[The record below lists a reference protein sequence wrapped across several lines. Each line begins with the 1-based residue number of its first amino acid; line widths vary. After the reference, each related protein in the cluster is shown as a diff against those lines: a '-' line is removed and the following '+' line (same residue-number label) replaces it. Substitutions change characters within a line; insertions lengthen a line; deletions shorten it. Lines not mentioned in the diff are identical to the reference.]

1 MSDQEFVSE
10 KPEQNAIVSQES
22 EAEGASLAI
31 EQCHHIKIN
40 GVRCG
45 SPALRG
51 HQLCYFHQNWR
62 ADAKSNRQA
71 QIADGTVRNS
81 LDAAPDALPDSLP
94 LLEDAD
100 AIQCAI
106 FNTLRELRAGRL
118 DHRTAALMLYG
129 LQTAS
134 ANLRHVSL
142 NPTWEDVTVQ
152 QQPLLS
158 AEEYED
164 AQGLTD
170 DDDGEAADDPRY
182 PGLTRRDLER
192 FGPSPA
198 ASLGLLGG
206 KRR

>member
-1 MSDQEFVSE
+1 MADQEFLSE
-10 KPEQNAIVSQES
+10 KLVSEQNAIDSQ
-22 EAEGASLAI
+22 EAEGESFAI
-31 EQCHHIKIN
+31 EQCHHVKIN

-62 ADAKSNRQA
+62 ADARSNRQA
-71 QIADGTVRNS
+71 QIADGTARNS
-81 LDAAPDALPDSLP
+81 AEAVPDALPDSLP
-94 LLEDAD
+94 LLEDAN

-164 AQGLTD
+164 AHGLTD
-170 DDDGEAADDPRY
+170 DDDENAVRPIDTLAQMN
-182 PGLTRRDLER
+182 RDLVR
-192 FGPSPA
+192 MGANPA
-198 ASLGLLGG
+198 VLDRVA
-206 KRR
+206 RRRR

>member
-1 MSDQEFVSE
+1 MADQEFVSQQLVSQ
-10 KPEQNAIVSQES
+10 QNAIVQES
-22 EAEGASLAI
+22 EAEGESLAS

-71 QIADGTVRNS
+71 QIADGTARNS
-81 LDAAPDALPDSLP
+81 VEAISDDLP
-94 LLEDAD
+94 LLEDAN

-164 AQGLTD
+164 AHGLTD
-170 DDDGEAADDPRY
+170 DDDENAVRPIDTLAQMN
-182 PGLTRRDLER
+182 RDLVR
-192 FGPSPA
+192 MGANPA
-198 ASLGLLGG
+198 VLDRVA
-206 KRR
+206 RRRR